1 MIQIVNQDIYTTLSD
16 VLVAPIGLDGT
27 LDDSVAELALSLT
40 YSDDFDLTG
49 YINEA
54 IRRRQLVVGRSLLT
68 QYFPVMQKRIA
79 LLPVIHNS
87 TSQIVS
93 LTQFLSGLYDVRAK
107 TQYGTSSM
115 SIPLV
120 PVEGQ
125 TSTTVLAGISSVFM
139 GLDRD
144 HMILI
149 HAK

>member
-40 YSDDFDLTG
+40 YSDNFDLTG
-49 YINEA
+49 YISEA
-54 IRRRQLVVGRSLLT
+54 IRRGQLVVGRSLLT

-87 TSQIVS
+87 ASQIVS

>member
-49 YINEA
+49 YISEA
-54 IRRRQLVVGRSLLT
+54 IRRGQLVVGRSLLT

>member
-49 YINEA
+49 YISEA
-54 IRRRQLVVGRSLLT
+54 IRRGQLVVGRSLLT

-87 TSQIVS
+87 ASQIVS